1 MEHRGQSPTLKLGDA
16 CLLVLRSN
24 PAIPT
29 TAVSNHNQLEPRCK
43 QVAEFT
49 SPGGTSLW
57 HYRWPQSGSPKLK
70 DSQDR
75 SGKGPST
82 VKDKVITQ
90 NKSSHCKG
98 DRLQRKP
105 FHFPSPSIFPIHP
118 DAQSPHPD
126 TSIESC
132 LPPQISRLIH
142 HLAPLPHLP
151 QTQPS
156 HHFHCR
162 HLSLSQ
168 EKAKLQERGKT
179 AFGQLK
185 TIIVVLAVKEGGK
198 RVGKKTRK
206 VRRDQA
212 VNCFVKPH

>member
-29 TAVSNHNQLEPRCK
+29 RAVNNHNQLEPRCK

-57 HYRWPQSGSPKLK
+57 HYWWPQSGSPKLK

-75 SGKGPST
+75 SGKGPFT
-82 VKDKVITQ
+82 VKDKVIMQ

-126 TSIESC
+126 TSIESS
-132 LPPQISRLIH
+132 LPPQISHWIH
-142 HLAPLPHLP
+142 RLAPLPHLP
-151 QTQPS
+151 QTNHLTTSTAGTLVSAKRRQNCKREGKL
-156 HHFHCR
+156 HLDNWR
-162 HLSLSQ
+162 LSLWFW
-168 EKAKLQERGKT
+168 LWR
-179 AFGQLK
+179 
-185 TIIVVLAVKEGGK
+185 KEGKEWGNK
-198 RVGKKTRK
+198 LERWGRTR
-206 VRRDQA
+206 R
-212 VNCFVKPH
+212 

>member
-1 MEHRGQSPTLKLGDA
+1 MEHRGQTPTLKLGDA

-29 TAVSNHNQLEPRCK
+29 RAVNNHNQLEPRCK

-57 HYRWPQSGSPKLK
+57 HYWWPQSGSPKLK

-75 SGKGPST
+75 SGKGPFT
-82 VKDKVITQ
+82 VKDKVIMQ

-126 TSIESC
+126 TSIESS
-132 LPPQISRLIH
+132 LPPQISALGRRIH
-142 HLAPLPHLP
+142 TCWHGRCQAQWYISGPLNEVYLHWGI
-151 QTQPS
+151 T
-156 HHFHCR
+156 
-162 HLSLSQ
+162 
-168 EKAKLQERGKT
+168 EGW
-179 AFGQLK
+179 AF
-185 TIIVVLAVKEGGK
+185 
-198 RVGKKTRK
+198 
-206 VRRDQA
+206 
-212 VNCFVKPH
+212 